1 MHGSRMQ
8 DENEIKVIFKK
19 VVESV
24 KYMHEKNVVHR
35 DIKLENILLDRDT
48 K

>member
-1 MHGSRMQ
+1 MQ

>member
-24 KYMHEKNVVHR
+24 NYMHEKNVVHR